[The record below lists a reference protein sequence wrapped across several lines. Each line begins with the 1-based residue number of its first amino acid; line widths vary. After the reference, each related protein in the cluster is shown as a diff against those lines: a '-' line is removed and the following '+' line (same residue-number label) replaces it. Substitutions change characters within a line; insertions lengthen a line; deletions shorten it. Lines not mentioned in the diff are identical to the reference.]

1 MRRRIIAY
9 KGYYQEFM
17 SNLSDQER
25 KKVLRA
31 LLLMESS
38 DKIPTHYIKYLEE
51 EVFELR
57 VSFGNN
63 ELRIF
68 FIYDGDTIVVLFNGF
83 RKKTQKTPRQE
94 LNKAKRL
101 KNEYYADK
109 QSL

>member
-1 MRRRIIAY
+1 
-9 KGYYQEFM
+9 M

>member
-17 SNLSDQER
+17 SKLSDQER

-38 DKIPTHYIKYLEE
+38 DKIPIHYIKYLEE